1 MDELEKLKLLLAP
14 DAQSGEDALLFLL
27 LDEAKDAVL
36 DYIGR
41 DELPERLKS
50 VQVKLAAVYY
60 NRLGTEGERSRSE
73 GSVSRAFDESIPG
86 DLLLRL
92 SHYPRKARVL
102 RS

>member
-1 MDELEKLKLLLAP
+1 M
-14 DAQSGEDALLFLL
+14 
-27 LDEAKDAVL
+27 L

-50 VQVKLAAVYY
+50 VQIKLAAVYY
-60 NRLGTEGERSRSE
+60 NRLGTEGEHSRSE
-73 GSVSRAFDESIPG
+73 GSVSRSFDDSIPG

-92 SHYPRKARVL
+92 AHYPKKARVL

>member
-1 MDELEKLKLLLAP
+1 MEELEKLKLLLAP
-14 DAQSGEDALLFLL
+14 DAQSGEDVLLFLL
-27 LDEAKDAVL
+27 LDQAREAVL

-50 VQVKLAAVYY
+50 VQIKLAAVYY

-73 GSVSRAFDESIPG
+73 GSVSRSFDESIPS

-92 SHYPRKARVL
+92 AHYPKKALVL